1 MIIYRILNIKNN
13 KSYIGQSVNSFNE
26 RYKGGKWWLY
36 THNEI
41 LKNSYLKNGLDNFIV
56 EIIKENVESI
66 EELNRLETYYANMYN
81 TYKPNGYN
89 IRGCGDNKFVSD
101 DLKKHLST
109 FRLGKDYKPLNK
121 IHSIY
126 KGVSWKESKKSWVCR
141 IQNSFIKKDKYTS
154 SEIEAAEM
162 YDKVSLYLFGQNSYV
177 NFESKREEYLNSD
190 LESFYNNTFIPNKKK
205 RVDGYLKDLS
215 SLLDDIKPLLWE
227 QTIPDISKKLGISI
241 RKIQYCLE
249 KYNIER
255 PGKNYWQKNKIS
267 KNDQI

>member
-1 MIIYRILNIKNN
+1 MIIYRILNEKNG
-13 KSYIGQSVNSFNE
+13 KCYIGQSVNSFDK

-41 LKNSYLKNGLDNFIV
+41 LKNSYLKNGSDSFIV
-56 EIIKENVESI
+56 EILKENIDSL
-66 EELNRLETYYANMYN
+66 EELNHLEEYYANMYN
-81 TYKPNGYN
+81 AYRPNGYN

-109 FRLGKDYKPLNK
+109 FRLGKDYKPSNK
-121 IHSIY
+121 KHSIY
-126 KGVSWKESKKSWVCR
+126 KGVSWKDSKKSWVCR

-162 YDKVSLYLFGQNSYV
+162 YDKVSLYLFGQNSYI
-177 NFESKREEYLNSD
+177 NFESKREEYIDSN
-190 LESFYNNTFIPNKKK
+190 LESFYNTIFMTEKKK

-215 SLLDDIKPLLWE
+215 SLLENIKPLLWE
-227 QTIPDISKKLGISI
+227 KTIPEISKILDVSV

-249 KYNIER
+249 KHNIER
-255 PGKNYWQKNKIS
+255 PGKNYWQKNKIN
-267 KNDQI
+267 KND